1 MSIRRRLVLLLLVA
15 TIALLGVAGAALYQ
29 LQRNAGMTRVL
40 TEQTVP
46 AFLAAADIGSRLKSL
61 QIAVI
66 SAVNEPDD
74 ALVAQFKERIAE
86 DKRDL
91 HQQVRN
97 QIDTATSE
105 AQQGLIKQALASLE
119 GYYEIVD
126 QVTDL
131 RLQGQQ
137 LIAQAALAGTA
148 GPQLAEL
155 EQVLGT
161 LLVEK
166 QRAKEDALAAIDAAR
181 QQAMWAVAATLLL
194 TLLLLAGSG
203 YRLYRRIVPPLRA
216 MEMAMARI
224 SRDLDFTLRVPA
236 GNDDEV
242 GQSIRAFNT
251 LIDVLQGSLAD
262 MADVIRN
269 NEVVAA
275 EMQRSA
281 GTLVQIASGGSASS
295 RDIQSAVKEVQAQI
309 VRIDA
314 DTRQA
319 GSATEVS
326 GRQATENGR
335 IIREAAERI
344 NALASGVESAAQRV
358 FALATA
364 SGRIALQLKEIREIA
379 DQTNLLALNAAIEA
393 ARAGESG
400 RGFAV
405 VADEVRKL
413 AERVAAA
420 TLSISVQVR
429 DIDATSGE
437 STQLMQQ
444 VVEEITHNI
453 ALTSSAGGAM
463 SDIESSARQV
473 VATVEQ
479 IGRQVAVGHASST
492 QIVAQVDTIDGLMRT
507 AQSAADK
514 ARDCADS
521 VRAISARMSEIVCRF
536 RIA

>member
-15 TIALLGVAGAALYQ
+15 TAALLGIAGAALHQ
-29 LQRNAGMTRVL
+29 FQRNEAMTRVL
-40 TEQTVP
+40 TEQTIP
-46 AFLAAADIGSRLKSL
+46 AFLAAAEIGSRLKSL

-66 SAVNEPDD
+66 NAVNEPDD
-74 ALVAQFKERIAE
+74 GIVAQFKDRIAE
-86 DKRDL
+86 DKRTL
-91 HQQVRN
+91 QRQLER
-97 QIDTATSE
+97 QFETAAGD
-105 AQQGLIKQALASLE
+105 AQQGLIRQALASLE
-119 GYYEIVD
+119 AYYEIVD
-126 QVTDL
+126 QVTSL

-148 GPQLAEL
+148 GPQLVEL
-155 EQVLGT
+155 EQVFDT

-166 QRAKEDALAAIDAAR
+166 QRAKDEALAAIDTAR
-181 QQAMWAVAATLLL
+181 RQAMWTVAAALAATM
-194 TLLLLAGSG
+194 LLLAASG
-203 YRLYRRIVPPLRA
+203 YRLYRRIVPPLRSMEAA
-216 MEMAMARI
+216 MQRI
-224 SRDLDFTLRVPA
+224 SRDLDFTLRVPVSH
-236 GNDDEV
+236 DDEV
-242 GQSIRAFNT
+242 GQSIGAFNT

-262 MADVIRN
+262 MVAVIRN
-269 NEVVAA
+269 NEVLAA
-275 EMQRSA
+275 EMQLSA
-281 GTLVQIASGGSASS
+281 GTLVEIASGGSASS

-309 VRIDA
+309 VRIDE

-319 GSATEVS
+319 GCATEMS

-344 NALASGVESAAQRV
+344 QALARGVASAAQRV
-358 FALATA
+358 FALAAA
-364 SGRIALQLKEIREIA
+364 SGRIAQQLKEIREIA

-413 AERVAAA
+413 AERVAAS
-420 TLSISVQVR
+420 TLSISEQVK
-429 DIDATSGE
+429 DIDTTSGE

-444 VVEEITHNI
+444 VVDEITHNI
-453 ALTSSAGGAM
+453 ALTTSAGGAM

-492 QIVAQVDTIDGLMRT
+492 QIVARVDTIDGLMRT
-507 AQSAADK
+507 AESAADR

-521 VRAISARMSEIVCRF
+521 VRAVSARMSEIVCRF